1 MKNRKKLMGTEK
13 NDGRLEMK
21 KPRLKKIKS
30 MIKILKRG
38 KMAEN
43 YKQINQI

>member
-1 MKNRKKLMGTEK
+1 
-13 NDGRLEMK
+13 
-21 KPRLKKIKS
+21 

-43 YKQINQI
+43 YKQINQIWKCVYRR